1 MRRVEGNGVEV
12 EPRRVVRRGLRDALA
27 APSLVLLFSMMGF
40 GSVAASNGLSL
51 PMALVTT
58 AGVWG
63 LPGQLA
69 MVELYAAGASAAAAI
84 AAASFANARFLPMS
98 VSFLPLM
105 REGVRRRDLLLV
117 LVQLLSINSW
127 AVGQRVFPVIA
138 PRLRWLWFLAFA
150 GTCMAAGLAGTAL
163 GFYGLDTLPRP
174 VSLGLVFLNPL
185 FFAVLLSGTTGRPAV
200 MALLLG
206 ALLGPPMHLVSPDW
220 GLLATGLL
228 AGTGAFWLSRPVRPA

>member
-1 MRRVEGNGVEV
+1 MIL
-12 EPRRVVRRGLRDALA
+12 RGLRDALA

-40 GSVAASNGLSL
+40 GSVAASSGLSL

-63 LPGQLA
+63 LPGQVA

-105 REGVRRRDLLLV
+105 REGVRRRGLLLL

-127 AVGQRVFPVIA
+127 AVGQRVFPLIA
-138 PRLRWLWFLAFA
+138 PRRRWLWFVTFA
-150 GTCMAAGLAGTAL
+150 GICMVAGLAGTAL
-163 GFYGLDTLPRP
+163 GFYGLGTLPPP
-174 VSLGLVFLNPL
+174 VALGLVFLNPL
-185 FFAVLLSGTTGRPAV
+185 FFAVLLSGTRGRPAV
-200 MALLLG
+200 IALLLG
-206 ALLGPPMHLVSPDW
+206 ALLGPPMHLLSPDW
-220 GLLATGLL
+220 GLLACGLL
-228 AGTGAFWLSRPVRPA
+228 AGTGAYWLTRREPPA